1 MLQVTGLHASV
12 IGAGDSEILKG
23 LSLTIKAG
31 EVHAIMGPNGSGKS
45 TLANVL
51 MGRPDYVVN
60 SGTVEFDG
68 ENILEMLPEQRALRG
83 MFLAF
88 QYPSEIPGV
97 RPWQFLKAAIDARRN
112 FAGEDPMSV
121 RDFSRLF
128 DDKVKAVGIDPDLVK
143 RSLNEGFSGG
153 EKKRN
158 EMLQLEMLEPRLAIL
173 DETDSGLD
181 VDALR
186 IVAEG
191 VNNLRSPDRAF
202 LIVTHY
208 QRLLNYVEPDRVHI
222 LVDGRIVETGG
233 PELAMEVENAGYEQY
248 IKAAAAAG

>member
-1 MLQVTGLHASV
+1 MLEINDLHASV
-12 IGAGDSEILKG
+12 VGTVDAEILKG
-23 LSLTIKAG
+23 LSLSIKAG
-31 EVHAIMGPNGSGKS
+31 EVHAIMGPNGGGKS

-60 SGTVEFDG
+60 AGTIELDG
-68 ENILEMLPEQRALRG
+68 ESILELMPDKRALRG

-88 QYPSEIPGV
+88 QYPAEIPGV
-97 RPWQFLKAAIDARRN
+97 RPWQFLKAAVDARRS
-112 FAGEDPMSV
+112 FAGEEPLSV
-121 RDFSRLF
+121 RQFSAMF
-128 DDKVKAVGIDPDLVK
+128 DAKVEAVGIDPDLVK

-158 EMLQLEMLEPRLAIL
+158 EMLQLEILEPRLAIL

-191 VNNLRSPDRAF
+191 VNSLRSPERSF

-208 QRLLNYVEPDRVHI
+208 QRLLNYIKPDIVHI
-222 LVDGRIVETGG
+222 LVDGRIVESGG
-233 PELAMEVENAGYEQY
+233 PELALQVEKSGYERY
-248 IKAAAAAG
+248 VAAAAG

>member
-1 MLQVTGLHASV
+1 
-12 IGAGDSEILKG
+12 
-23 LSLTIKAG
+23 
-31 EVHAIMGPNGSGKS
+31 
-45 TLANVL
+45 
-51 MGRPDYVVN
+51 
-60 SGTVEFDG
+60 
-68 ENILEMLPEQRALRG
+68 
-83 MFLAF
+83 
-88 QYPSEIPGV
+88 
-97 RPWQFLKAAIDARRN
+97 
-112 FAGEDPMSV
+112 MSV